1 MRLRGDG
8 RRALPDSLPTVAE
21 SGDAVCKGDTPGSE
35 PWPGGLRDLV
45 SLTTP
50 AQTPRQTKRKN
61 ASRPRQS
68 TTPRLTYWID
78 KMVALLLIE
87 VFEMADP
94 GQTPSACK
102 DFQ

>member
-1 MRLRGDG
+1 MVWCHVDG
-8 RRALPDSLPTVAE
+8 T
-21 SGDAVCKGDTPGSE
+21 G
-35 PWPGGLRDLV
+35 GGLTPPALSLGRGCLDDLV
-45 SLTTP
+45 SRTPP

-102 DFQ
+102 DLQ